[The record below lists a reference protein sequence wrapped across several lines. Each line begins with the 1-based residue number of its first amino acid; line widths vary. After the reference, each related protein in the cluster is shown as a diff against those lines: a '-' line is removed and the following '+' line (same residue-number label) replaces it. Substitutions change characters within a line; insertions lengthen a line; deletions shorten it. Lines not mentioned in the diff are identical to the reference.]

1 MRYLALLLL
10 CLSGSEADSGT
21 PDDAEAATVR
31 PDLWTELRALRDLV
45 VEQRAELS
53 GLKTGLTAAD
63 SRLEELRGER
73 EKEKKDNCC
82 VFTEKPKVAFS
93 AALTDSGLLGP
104 FNTDTTLVYTNVF
117 TNVGQAYNPVTGIFT
132 APTKG
137 VYYFRFTGMDYRSA
151 VHMGVAL
158 YKNDQR
164 IMLTYEINVNNGYFE
179 HMSNGVTLEL
189 EKGDVVFLRLP
200 ANKGLYDN
208 NESHNTFSGFL
219 LFTVN

>member
-1 MRYLALLLL
+1 SETFVTFRMRLESLLLLL
-10 CLSGSEADSGT
+10 CLSHTAAAGGEAVQVDEQLT
-21 PDDAEAATVR
+21 VQPDVWAEV
-31 PDLWTELRALRDLV
+31 RALRHLV
-45 VEQRAELS
+45 VDQRAELNRS
-53 GLKTGLTAAD
+53 
-63 SRLEELRGER
+63 
-73 EKEKKDNCC
+73 
-82 VFTEKPKVAFS
+82 KVAFS

-104 FNTDTTLVYTNVF
+104 FNTDTTIVYSNVF
-117 TNVGQAYNPVTGIFT
+117 TNIGKAYNPITGIFT
-132 APTKG
+132 APVKG

-151 VHMGVAL
+151 VHMGAAL
-158 YKNDQR
+158 YKNNQR

-219 LFTVN
+219 LFTL